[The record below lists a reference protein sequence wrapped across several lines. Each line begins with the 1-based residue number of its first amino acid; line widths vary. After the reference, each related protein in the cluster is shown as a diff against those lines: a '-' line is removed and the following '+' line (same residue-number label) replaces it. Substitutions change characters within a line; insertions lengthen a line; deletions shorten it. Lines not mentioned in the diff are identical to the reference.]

1 MGNGSNIDK
10 EKVVNIIEP
19 SNRADFIFLGI
30 KENPYVYMKQCDIY
44 VQPSRFEGYCTT
56 TNEARILGCPIV
68 MTDVS
73 GAEEQLENGK
83 TGIIVEKESNA
94 VYDAVKHFIEYPDF
108 RKRVKENLKSIDSD
122 TRQEVGKIYE
132 LLEG

>member
-1 MGNGSNIDK
+1 MGNGSDIEK
-10 EKVVNIIEP
+10 ENVIKKVNP
-19 SNRADFIFLGI
+19 LNRADFIFLGI

-83 TGIIVEKESNA
+83 TGLIVEKE
-94 VYDAVKHFIEYPDF
+94 K
-108 RKRVKENLKSIDSD
+108 
-122 TRQEVGKIYE
+122 
-132 LLEG
+132 